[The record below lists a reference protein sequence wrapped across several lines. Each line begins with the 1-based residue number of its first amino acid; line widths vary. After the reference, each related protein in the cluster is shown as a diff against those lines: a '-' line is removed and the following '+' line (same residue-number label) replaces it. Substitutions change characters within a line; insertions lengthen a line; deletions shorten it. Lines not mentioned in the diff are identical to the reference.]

1 MLFVLSLVPALK
13 QQFNELINEKIQ
25 TNRDQKLNLLFS
37 QWHDQSQK
45 FWIKL
50 VENSQKHYKGI
61 DIYYIRYIAIKKIVD
76 CQNIHSV
83 NPLYLL
89 FNYASGCI
97 EETNGNKYFIFDD
110 SVNENKWLLKK
121 YADIWDGIKNEIK
134 AINGGKENDYGNDYM
149 KMKFNSN
156 NELPLNKPPKFHVMT
171 IIVRSVFE
179 GGGKLYL
186 QVFLDGCLYRLE
198 EWK

>member
-1 MLFVLSLVPALK
+1 MLFELSLVHALK
-13 QQFNELINEKIQ
+13 QQFNELINEKSQ
-25 TNRDQKLNLLFS
+25 TNTDQKSIIIFCFITDQNLLFL

-121 YADIWDGIKNEIK
+121 YADI
-134 AINGGKENDYGNDYM
+134 
-149 KMKFNSN
+149 
-156 NELPLNKPPKFHVMT
+156 
-171 IIVRSVFE
+171 
-179 GGGKLYL
+179 
-186 QVFLDGCLYRLE
+186 
-198 EWK
+198 